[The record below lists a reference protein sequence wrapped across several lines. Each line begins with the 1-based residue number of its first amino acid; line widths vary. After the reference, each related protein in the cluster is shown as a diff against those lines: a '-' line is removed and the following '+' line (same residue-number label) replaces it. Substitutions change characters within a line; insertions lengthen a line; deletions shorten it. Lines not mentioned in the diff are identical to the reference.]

1 MKIEM
6 ENHSS
11 VTCLSAQ
18 VETRFYTKKKLG
30 FLQHLL
36 HLPAMCGTKI
46 RLGNQALKP
55 RLELGLVV
63 KQSGWSAL

>member
-1 MKIEM
+1 MKIQK

-11 VTCLSAQ
+11 VTCRSAR

-36 HLPAMCGTKI
+36 HLTAMFGIKI
-46 RLGNQALKP
+46 KLRNQALKH

>member
-1 MKIEM
+1 MKIQK

-30 FLQHLL
+30 FLQHL
-36 HLPAMCGTKI
+36 HLPAMFGIKI
-46 RLGNQALKP
+46 KLRNQALKP

-63 KQSGWSAL
+63 NQSGWSAL